1 MTIQPVCYRC
11 RHPRSLHHNGTSGC
25 TAPSCRGGPDHGP
38 CPAFE
43 PADAR
48 AVPEPTP
55 VTAAVQAGPVPP
67 LLVDVYGA
75 AKLLRLGRC
84 TVLGLASQGEL
95 TPLKF
100 GRALRF
106 ARSDLEALVE
116 RRKQEARSAGSHLN
130 RRAG

>member
-11 RHPRSLHHNGTSGC
+11 RHPRSLHHGTSGC
-25 TAPSCRGGPDHGP
+25 TAPSCHGGPDHGP

-48 AVPEPTP
+48 PEPTP

-67 LLVDVYGA
+67 MLVDVYGA
-75 AKLLRLGRC
+75 AQLLRLGRC
-84 TVLGLASQGEL
+84 TVLALADAGEL
-95 TPLKF
+95 PKLRF

-116 RRKQEARSAGSHLN
+116 RRKQEARSAGN
-130 RRAG
+130 RRQAG